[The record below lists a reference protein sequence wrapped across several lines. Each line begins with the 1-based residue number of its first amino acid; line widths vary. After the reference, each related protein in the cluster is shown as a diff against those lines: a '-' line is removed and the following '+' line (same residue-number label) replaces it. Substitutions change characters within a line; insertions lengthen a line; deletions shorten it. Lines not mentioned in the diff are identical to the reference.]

1 MTKHRY
7 SLIERAGCFPLPRKI
22 KKSPYSLLLRTV
34 VYLLMVKF
42 DSQKRRNA
50 MPREEIDIPYRIEYL
65 SILSEDGKV
74 DQELEPDIP
83 DELLVK
89 LHRAMLLSRRF
100 DERLLSLQRQ
110 GRIGT
115 FAPIKG
121 QEACQLGAVATLED
135 GDWLLPSFREMAA
148 EVWRGKSL
156 ESVLLVYGGHSEGS
170 TVPEGINNLP
180 VSIPVGTQ
188 VPHAVGLAYAI
199 KYRGEKNVA
208 MVFFGDGA
216 TSEGD
221 FHEALNFAGVF
232 QTPAIFVCQNNQW
245 AISVPRSQQSRSKT
259 LAQKALAHGIPGIQ
273 VDGNDILAVYAAA
286 KECVERARSGGGPS
300 MIECLTY
307 RMSMHTTA
315 DDPKRY
321 RQDKEVEEW
330 SRRDPLSR
338 FQQYLVEKGLLS
350 QKEIN
355 SLEEEIKQEIKE
367 VVAGYEKK
375 QKELGDPLLMFDHV
389 FAELPPY
396 LKEQREE
403 LSRELAEEEEKE

>member
-1 MTKHRY
+1 
-7 SLIERAGCFPLPRKI
+7 
-22 KKSPYSLLLRTV
+22 
-34 VYLLMVKF
+34 
-42 DSQKRRNA
+42 

-65 SILSEDGKV
+65 SILSEDGNV
-74 DQELEPDIP
+74 DQVLEPDIP
-83 DELLVK
+83 DELLLK
-89 LHRAMLLSRRF
+89 LHRAMVLNRRF

-115 FAPIKG
+115 FAPITG
-121 QEACQLGAVATLED
+121 QEASQLGAVATLED

-156 ESVLLVYGGHSEGS
+156 ESILLVYGGYNEGG
-170 TVPEGINNLP
+170 TIPGGINNLP

-188 VPHAVGLAYAI
+188 TIHAVGLAYAI
-199 KYRGEKNVA
+199 KYRREKNVA

-232 QTPAIFVCQNNQW
+232 QTPAIFVCQNNHW
-245 AISVPRSQQSRSKT
+245 AISIPRSQQSRSET
-259 LAQKALAHGIPGIQ
+259 LAQKALAYGIPGIQ
-273 VDGNDILAVYAAA
+273 VDGNDILAVYTAA

-321 RQDKEVEEW
+321 RKDEDLKEW
-330 SRRDPLSR
+330 SKRDPLSR
-338 FQQYLVEKGLLS
+338 FQKYLVKKGLLS
-350 QKEIN
+350 QKGIN

-367 VVAGYEKK
+367 AVAGYEKK
-375 QKELGDPLLMFDHV
+375 QKEFGDPILMFDHV
-389 FAELPPY
+389 FEELPPY
-396 LKEQREE
+396 LKEQRAE